1 MERPVKSV
9 LVTNDTGGLVAATTT
24 IADFIGSTGDV
35 GELGIFNAD
44 TNQAVTGAG
53 NLPQRHYYAVKVS
66 GSQIKKSPVFDSCPA
81 FIASTASR
89 SGTAQ
94 VNTIS
99 SFTGDCETE
108 YIIKVRL
115 ESEKIFETY
124 GYQDLVK
131 TYSYVTRCCSDACG
145 CPDGAAWDVA
155 MGIADQVNSDRENE
169 MLSSNASEF
178 LLGNAIVRNSDYI
191 SGITVT
197 DFDNDQD
204 WDFVAGSAAVTCTTN
219 IQYGGGT
226 DVAVGDFIAVIDTG
240 ATGTVGDANADYF
253 RVEAINGLVLTLDR
267 PYPHGTF
274 TAAGGGSDLV
284 VVPSATAEA
293 IADSTWSI
301 EIPGG
306 QHATP
311 AVGALSTTGGV
322 FNNNLIS
329 AHIGLLG
336 GFDCNGTVAETTA
349 MVIPAGQDWQISQL
363 EIENAANTPGSRS
376 TPYRTPFP
384 LTNLE
389 AGESLVGSGD
399 TYQVIAISYIDQ
411 HTSGGDYQKSPMTV
425 YICCE
430 DGGGNT
436 TKSNVEAILN
446 TWQGITIPNNGFNIG
461 A

>member
-44 TNQAVTGAG
+44 NNQAVTGAG

-66 GSQIKKSPVFDSCPA
+66 DSQIKKSPVFDSCPA
-81 FIASTASR
+81 FIASTASA

-145 CPDGAAWDVA
+145 CPEGAAWDVA
-155 MGIADQVNSDRENE
+155 MGIAENINADLENALFTSD
-169 MLSSNASEF
+169 ASEF
-178 LLGNAIVRNSDYI
+178 LIGLALPIN
-191 SGITVT
+191 
-197 DFDNDQD
+197 
-204 WDFVAGSAAVTCTTN
+204 SAAVTATNDFDDNVTIVKGSDTITTA
-219 IQYGGGT
+219 GGWDHSDGGT
-226 DVAVGDFIAVIDTG
+226 YDGTLVAGDFVRISDVD
-240 ATGTVGDANADYF
+240 GTAPTTADPIY
-253 RVEAINGLVLTLDR
+253 RVESVSGTTVVLDR
-267 PYPHGTF
+267 PVEMPSRTGT
-274 TAAGGGSDLV
+274 GGNSTDFEVITKAVG
-284 VVPSATAEA
+284 EA
-293 IADSTWSI
+293 FADSSWSI
-301 EIPGG
+301 SIAGG

-349 MVIPAGQDWQISQL
+349 MVTPKGQDWQISQL

-389 AGESLVGSGD
+389 TGESLVGSGD
-399 TYQVIAISYIDQ
+399 TYQVVAISYIDQ

-436 TKSNVEAILN
+436 TKSNLEAILN
-446 TWQGITIPNNGFNIG
+446 TWQGITIPSNGFNIG